1 MEPLL
6 NNKQLKGLISQRL
19 ARPSLWSRDQDHRD
33 QIVSLVIETETETQ
47 MSKSRDRDFTRLKF
61 FEVVETE
68 THRDQGIFY
77 LSSPRLIE
85 TRKFSG
91 CRD

>member
-1 MEPLL
+1 MRDLHVVYDKFEMA
-6 NNKQLKGLISQRL
+6 QRL

-47 MSKSRDRDFTRLKF
+47 MSKSRDRDCTRLKF

-68 THRDQGIFY
+68 THRDQRIF
-77 LSSPRLIE
+77 
-85 TRKFSG
+85 
-91 CRD
+91 